1 MKHITVKGARGLVV
15 IIHGAFEH
23 SGRYNALANR
33 WVNEGYEVIY
43 GDLPAHG
50 EYDGVK
56 GHIDRFEEYLDEIST
71 WVEEAQKSNLPIFLL
86 AHSMGGLATIR
97 LLEEKELPIKAV
109 VLSSPGLGIQNPPP
123 KPLQVVAK
131 GLNIVAPK
139 LQLKGNLNPE
149 HVTRNTS
156 VLQRDHGD
164 RLMLKKVSVR
174 WYKEFE
180 KGIELA
186 FKHIDKYQDVP
197 TLVMQAGDDKI
208 VNKDAT
214 LKWFNS
220 LHIHEKFYKEWEGL
234 YHEIFNDPE
243 QDDVFQYAKSFLEM
257 HL

>member
-1 MKHITVKGARGLVV
+1 MKHITVEDAKGIIV
-15 IIHGAFEH
+15 IVHGAFEH
-23 SGRYNALANR
+23 SGRYNDLANR
-33 WVNEGYEVIY
+33 WVSEGYEVVY

-50 EYDGVK
+50 NHEGIK
-56 GHIDRFEEYLDEIST
+56 GHIDHFEEYLEEIAS
-71 WVEEAQKSNLPIFLL
+71 WINEAMKSNLPIFLL
-86 AHSMGGLATIR
+86 AHSMGGLAAIR
-97 LLEEKELPIKAV
+97 LLEENELPLKAV
-109 VLSSPGLGIQNPPP
+109 VLSSPGLGIKNPPP

-131 GLNIVAPK
+131 GLNVVVPK
-139 LQLKGNLNPE
+139 LQLNGNLNPE
-149 HVTRNTS
+149 HVTRNVD
-156 VLQRDHGD
+156 VLKRDQGD

-180 KGIELA
+180 KGIERA
-186 FKHIDKYQDVP
+186 FNKIDTYQDVP

-208 VNKDAT
+208 VNKEAT

-243 QDDVFQYAKSFLEM
+243 KEDVFHYAKSFVEM